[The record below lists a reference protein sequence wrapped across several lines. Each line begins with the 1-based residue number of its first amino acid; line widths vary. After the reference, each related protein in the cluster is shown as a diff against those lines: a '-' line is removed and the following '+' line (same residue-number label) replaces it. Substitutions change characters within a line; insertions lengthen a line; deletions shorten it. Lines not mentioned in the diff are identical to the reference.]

1 MPVRLVQTVADVTGP
16 TSFTADYQTC
26 TGDHKLD
33 ITPLSSH
40 VAASTSGSGALQSV
54 RMQAICSGAGGSG
67 RSLLHKPGMT
77 AAAAEGWIYAL
88 YGQLDFFDGY
98 STPSDHPVLQ
108 SAAADAPD
116 SELMMAD
123 VTCGAHADTLAGAA
137 PPDP

>member
-1 MPVRLVQTVADVTGP
+1 MQTVADVTGP
-16 TSFTADYQTC
+16 TSFIADYQAC

-40 VAASTSGSGALQSV
+40 VAASTGGGGALQSV
-54 RMQAICSGAGGSG
+54 RMQATCAGAGGSG

-98 STPSDHPVLQ
+98 STPSDYPVLQ
-108 SAAADAPD
+108 SAAAARD

-137 PPDP
+137 TPDP